1 MVLTRDDPKTKEKA
15 MTNDLLGLSSAQ
27 LRQAI
32 RIKEQIE
39 SLERELGSALGTA
52 PATRPPKTARRS
64 KMSASARARISA
76 AQKAR
81 WAKARRGKSGKA
93 NSKPRRKAN
102 AAARK
107 RLSQLAKARWAKAK
121 AAGRKS
127 L

>member
-1 MVLTRDDPKTKEKA
+1 

-39 SLERELGSALGTA
+39 SLERELGSALGTG
-52 PATRPPKTARRS
+52 PATRTRKTARRGR
-64 KMSASARARISA
+64 MSASARARISA

-81 WAKARRGKSGKA
+81 WVKARRGKPGKA
-93 NSKPRRKAN
+93 NSKPRRKTN

-107 RLSQLAKARWAKAK
+107 RLSELAKARWAKAK

>member
-1 MVLTRDDPKTKEKA
+1 
-15 MTNDLLGLSSAQ
+15 MTNDLLGFSSAQ

-52 PATRPPKTARRS
+52 PATRTRKTARRG

-81 WAKARRGKSGKA
+81 WAKARRKA
-93 NSKPRRKAN
+93 NP
-102 AAARK
+102 AARK
-107 RLSQLAKARWAKAK
+107 RLSELAKARWAKAK

>member
-1 MVLTRDDPKTKEKA
+1 
-15 MTNDLLGLSSAQ
+15 MTNDFLGLSAAQ
-27 LRQAI
+27 LRQAA

-52 PATRPPKTARRS
+52 PASRTRKATRQHR
-64 KMSASARARISA
+64 MSAAARARISA

-81 WAKARRGKSGKA
+81 WAEARKGKTAKPKR
-93 NSKPRRKAN
+93 KPRRKSN
-102 AAARK
+102 AAVRK
-107 RLSQLAKARWAKAK
+107 RLSELAKARWAKAK